1 MIALEHIELVGLP
14 VIDGVPTVANDN
26 VLAAG
31 QADPAHN
38 GIYRVSTTNPGGVYR
53 GCTQSVAKG
62 GRIEN
67 VEELALVILGST
79 DEEVD
84 RALERMRLNFYQLW
98 IVVEELRTS
107 TDPKGL
113 LRRWREAPKGS
124 IGWRNALSYEDA
136 LNSLRVSLSD

>member
-1 MIALEHIELVGLP
+1 
-14 VIDGVPTVANDN
+14 
-26 VLAAG
+26 
-31 QADPAHN
+31 
-38 GIYRVSTTNPGGVYR
+38 VYR

-113 LRRWREAPKGS
+113 LRRWRGAPKGS

>member
-1 MIALEHIELVGLP
+1 M
-14 VIDGVPTVANDN
+14 
-26 VLAAG
+26 
-31 QADPAHN
+31 
-38 GIYRVSTTNPGGVYR
+38 
-53 GCTQSVAKG
+53 
-62 GRIEN
+62 
-67 VEELALVILGST
+67 ILGST

>member
-1 MIALEHIELVGLP
+1 MGEIPAALHPDSDPTLTLP
-14 VIDGVPTVANDN
+14 RAGTGNLRPSVEGSSLSAGVV
-26 VLAAG
+26 
-31 QADPAHN
+31 QEC
-38 GIYRVSTTNPGGVYR
+38 S
-53 GCTQSVAKG
+53 QSVAKG

-107 TDPKGL
+107 TDPNGL
-113 LRRWREAPKGS
+113 LREWRESPKGS
-124 IGWRNALSYEDA
+124 IGWRKALSYEEA
-136 LNSLRVSLSD
+136 LEVLRVSLSRRP

>member
-1 MIALEHIELVGLP
+1 MRTFPEYLERER
-14 VIDGVPTVANDN
+14 
-26 VLAAG
+26 VLRRLSEG
-31 QADPAHN
+31 D
-38 GIYRVSTTNPGGVYR
+38 
-53 GCTQSVAKG
+53 
-62 GRIEN
+62 
-67 VEELALVILGST
+67 EELA
-79 DEEVD
+79 